1 MSQAFHGRKL
11 GKALLDE
18 GLIPANARLLELIV
32 PADGPV
38 TLRLELFVSNGELEK
53 LIRAMQ
59 AVMTDRPT

>member
-1 MSQAFHGRKL
+1 VSQVFQGRKL

-18 GLIPANARLLELIV
+18 GLIPANARLLELVV

-59 AVMTDRPT
+59 AMMTAPPS